1 MLYPLDNGIREV
13 KELSG
18 LWNFKV
24 DFKNE
29 GFEECW
35 YKKPLQESIEIP
47 VPSSYNDLTT
57 DSAVRDHIGYVWY
70 DRVFYVPNGWKDQRI
85 VLRVGS
91 ASNHAVMWVNGHEVT
106 RHKGGYL
113 PFEAEVTQ
121 FINWGEKNRV
131 TLAVNNILD
140 WSCLPSGEVKTYD
153 GNRYPEGY
161 KTQETYFDF
170 FNYSGIHR
178 PVRLY
183 STPKEFIEDITV
195 QTDIEGTH
203 GVIDYAV
210 SVQGNTPSIKVSVFD
225 EQGNLV
231 AASLGNQKKL
241 LIENARLWEPGNAYL
256 YNMIIE
262 TADDKG
268 NILDCYELPVGIRTI
283 KIEGTQFFINEKPFY
298 FKGFGKHEDSDIRGR
313 GFDEVINIKDFNLL
327 KWIGANSFRTSH
339 YPYSEELMRLADRQG
354 LVVIDEVPAVGMC
367 FWSETNT
374 VFREDRVNSQTLDHH
389 LQVIGEMIKRDKNHP
404 SVVMWSIANE
414 VATNEEAA
422 EPYIKRAAEETKKL
436 DPTRPN
442 TIVHT
447 MWPSADRVSQHV
459 DVICINKYFGWYSD
473 HGHLE
478 VIENQMDQELLEWY
492 EKYNKPIIISEYG
505 ADAIAGYHQVPALTF
520 TEEYQVEFLNQ
531 FHKSFDKHDFVIGEH
546 VWAFADFATKQGLT
560 RAVGNKKGIFTRQ
573 RQPKAAAFTL
583 KKRWCGDHD
592 KW

>member
-1 MLYPLDNGIREV
+1 MLYPLDNRIREV

-24 DFKNE
+24 DFKDE
-29 GFEECW
+29 GFHEGW
-35 YKKPLQESIEIP
+35 YKVPLQKTTEIP

-70 DRVFYVPNGWKDQRI
+70 ERTFHVPNGWKDQRI

-91 ASNHAVMWVNGHEVT
+91 ASNHAVMWINGHEVT

-113 PFEAEVTQ
+113 PFEAEVTN
-121 FINWGEKNRV
+121 FIKWGEKNRV

-183 STPKEFIEDITV
+183 STPKNFIEDITV
-195 QTDIEGTH
+195 QTDIEGKH
-203 GVIDYAV
+203 GVIDYSV

-231 AASLGNQKKL
+231 AASIGKRKKIV
-241 LIENARLWEPGNAYL
+241 IENAQLWEPGNAYL
-256 YNMIIE
+256 YNMIVE
-262 TADDKG
+262 TADDTG
-268 NILDCYELPVGIRTI
+268 NIHDCYELPVGIRTI
-283 KIEGTQFFINEKPFY
+283 KVEGTQFFINEKPFY

-313 GFDEVINIKDFNLL
+313 GFDEVVNIKDLNLL

-339 YPYSEELMRLADRQG
+339 YPYSEEIMRLADRQG

-367 FWSETNT
+367 FWSDTNT
-374 VFREDRVNSQTLDHH
+374 VFREDRVNSLTLDHH

-414 VATNEEAA
+414 VATNEAAA
-422 EPYIKRAAEETKKL
+422 EPYIKRVAEETKKL

-583 KKRWCGDHD
+583 KRRWCGDHE